1 MYIYIGGEKY
11 MNSRGSVTL
20 ARALN
25 VRIRDIFLF
34 VVHETILHGANAKVK
49 KVNLLAMSN

>member
-1 MYIYIGGEKY
+1 